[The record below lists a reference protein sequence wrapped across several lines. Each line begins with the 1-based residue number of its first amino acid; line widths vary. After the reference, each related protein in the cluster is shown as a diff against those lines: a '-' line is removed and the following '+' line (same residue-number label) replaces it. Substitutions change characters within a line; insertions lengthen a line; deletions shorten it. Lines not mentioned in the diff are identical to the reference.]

1 MNECPF
7 HQCLSMWNPARRF
20 IVLPNQQKGRSYD
33 RKGEI
38 LLKAVKKLKRG
49 KNMQVYLV
57 GAVLFLAAMI
67 TFIFQN
73 PAAVEIRFITWSSQ
87 QISLA
92 LVVLVAAL
100 GGALITF
107 LLDTVRY
114 FKIARTI
121 KELRNHN
128 STLQKQIQE
137 LQAQKDRLEQQVA
150 SSSEV
155 TL

>member
-1 MNECPF
+1 
-7 HQCLSMWNPARRF
+7 
-20 IVLPNQQKGRSYD
+20 
-33 RKGEI
+33 
-38 LLKAVKKLKRG
+38 
-49 KNMQVYLV
+49 MQVYLV

-107 LLDTVRY
+107 LLDPVRS